1 MSNYSAIFNC
11 PGCGSPL
18 EIQEG
23 TISLSCS
30 YCELIMRVGSP
41 GRILKYFYKSDLD
54 DFAVKFAAERY
65 LKKKGFPLKFEKL
78 ESKQFHL
85 PFYRFRGMSY
95 ALLSEKMAGK
105 DGHSEEQLMPL
116 RKKVFHQKCRHFD
129 LTIPGFNNK
138 SFGLDSLGIR
148 PGVMPLVAYHK
159 EIFPQGSIQVDID
172 VSPEEAKE
180 KAMAMFFF
188 NLGFA
193 AANKECISS
202 EMIGEGL
209 SVIFYPVWA
218 YSIQQNN
225 MSSTMFID
233 GLNKRVYHEIPGT
246 FEYRTSGLDQSRA
259 EEMNPVQHKCPNCG
273 FDLPTSES
281 SLFYYCANCSR
292 SYMIKDDGYSLTD
305 MVCGAYE
312 AGEYHHPFWRFGF
325 SAGGDIDTVGKF
337 SKILTGE
344 IPLIAKSKRD
354 NPYYIYVPAF
364 KSTNLSTLTSV
375 GIRLCRV
382 QPEIE
387 VQRKNFSRAA
397 EMVLPESEAIELVR
411 FYWEVIRSKY
421 QYLSGS
427 EFDFNS
433 RRLGQGE
440 IIWLSLSRSY
450 GQSKKSRT
458 KTAQLYA

>member
-23 TISLSCS
+23 TISLCCS
-30 YCELIMRVGSP
+30 FCGLIMRVGSP

-54 DFAVKFAAERY
+54 DFAVKFAVERY

-78 ESKQFHL
+78 ESRQFHL

-95 ALLSEKMAGK
+95 ALLCEKVTDDDD
-105 DGHSEEQLMPL
+105 DGEEQLMSMK
-116 RKKVFHQKCRHFD
+116 KKVFHQKCRHFD
-129 LTIPGFNNK
+129 LTIPAFDNK
-138 SFGLDSLGIR
+138 SFGLESLGIR
-148 PGVMPLVAYHK
+148 PQVMPLTAYQK
-159 EIFPQGSIQVDID
+159 EIFPSESIQADIN
-172 VSPEEAKE
+172 VSPEAAKE

-193 AANKECISS
+193 AANKECMSS

-209 SVIFYPVWA
+209 SVIYYPVWA
-218 YSIQQNN
+218 YSIRQNN
-225 MSSTMFID
+225 MSSTTFID

-246 FEYRTSGLDQSRA
+246 FDYRASGLDGSRA
-259 EEMNPVQHKCPNCG
+259 VEMNPVQHKCPNCG
-273 FDLPTSES
+273 FDLPTSEL

-292 SYMIKDDGYSLTD
+292 SYVIKDDDYALTD
-305 MVCGAYE
+305 LTYGAYE
-312 AGEYHHPFWRFGF
+312 AGEYNHPFWRFSF

-337 SKILTGE
+337 AKILTGE
-344 IPLIAKSKRD
+344 IPLIAKTKKD

-387 VQRKNFSRAA
+387 IHEKNSSRVA
-397 EMVLPESEAIELVR
+397 EMILPENEAIELAR
-411 FYWEVIRSKY
+411 FYWNVIRSKY
-421 QYLSGS
+421 RYLGGS
-427 EFDFNS
+427 EYDFDPGK
-433 RRLGQGE
+433 LGQGK

-450 GQSKKSRT
+450 CQSRKSGIKKAKIYS
-458 KTAQLYA
+458 